1 MIEESV
7 ECEVW
12 WASPTQSDPALLEL
26 LDGAE
31 RARHGR
37 FQRAADRDR
46 YAVAHALARLVL
58 AEAAGC
64 GPTEVSFT
72 LDCPHCDG
80 EKERE
85 PHGKPRPAGPAAGL
99 ELSISHSGDR
109 VAVAL
114 TRGAPV
120 GVDVEEVSERRDVEG
135 LAEMVLAPAERT
147 ALAALPAERAALAF
161 HDYWARKEAL
171 LKASG
176 EGIYGGLTGVSIS
189 PPGEPP
195 RVLSWST
202 PGAPPLDRV
211 RLQDLDAGPGYRA
224 ALAVLTS
231 APVAVTVHGAS
242 PLPAARPAGGAPPH

>member
-1 MIEESV
+1 M

-12 WASPTQSDPALLEL
+12 WASPAQSDPALLDL
-26 LDGAE
+26 LDDAE

-37 FQRAADRDR
+37 FRRAADRDR

-64 GPTEVSFT
+64 GPAEVAFV
-72 LDCPHCDG
+72 LECPHCDG
-80 EKERE
+80 TEDRE

-114 TRGAPV
+114 ARGVPV
-120 GVDVEEVSERRDVEG
+120 GVDVEEVSERRDVAG
-135 LAEMVLAPAERT
+135 LAEMVLAPAERA
-147 ALAALPAERAALAF
+147 ALAALPAERSALAF
-161 HDYWARKEAL
+161 YDYWARKEAL

-176 EGIYGGLTGVSIS
+176 EGIYSGLTAVSVT

-195 RVLSWST
+195 RVLSWAT

-211 RLQDLDAGPGYRA
+211 RLQGLDAGSGYRA
-224 ALAVLTS
+224 ALAVLTP
-231 APVAVTVHGAS
+231 APVAVAVRDAAPLLS
-242 PLPAARPAGGAPPH
+242 PLAADDPPPG